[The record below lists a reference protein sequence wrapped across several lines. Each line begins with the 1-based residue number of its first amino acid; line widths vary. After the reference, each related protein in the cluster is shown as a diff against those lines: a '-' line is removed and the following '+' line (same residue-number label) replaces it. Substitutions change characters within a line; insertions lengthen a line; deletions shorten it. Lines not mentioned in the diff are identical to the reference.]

1 MVNEDLIFSIGFKN
15 ADDVIKDN
23 KQALN
28 KWVCH
33 CVLLLARLNEAYH
46 IKIVSYETHDCQ
58 VVTYLVDE
66 LYDQLS
72 RHGRVLSWL
81 VREYFGMLLLFK
93 MTHEEG

>member
-15 ADDVIKDN
+15 ADDVIKDD

-33 CVLLLARLNEAYH
+33 RVLLLARLNKAYH

-58 VVTYLVDE
+58 ASTYLVDE

-72 RHGRVLSWL
+72 RHGWVLSWFE
-81 VREYFGMLLLFK
+81 REYFGMLLLLN
-93 MTHEEG
+93 MTQEEG